1 VYPARR
7 HDLSGARV
15 LVVGGALTGM
25 SVCRFLAKHG
35 SRVTLTDR
43 SDLAGREAEL
53 SALAGLEVDLMIG
66 GHRERDFLG
75 ADMIVVSP
83 GVPLSIEPLEKA
95 RQAGVTIIG
104 DVELAFWY
112 LKAPICAVTGTNGK
126 TTTTAL
132 LGDMLD
138 ACGQKVAV
146 GGNIGEP
153 LVELV
158 DGSENL
164 DCIVAE
170 LSSFQLEAIDTF
182 RPKVAVLLNITPDHL
197 DRYPGFEEYV
207 QAKMRLFENQ
217 TKDDRAVLNAD
228 DPEVTAR
235 TRSITPKR
243 VCFSRKKSLN
253 EGVVWEDGRIVCRM
267 EGAEYSYDPRG
278 SALTGVHNRE
288 NIMAAVAAAAV
299 VGCAGDSVDRA
310 IHSFRPAAHRLE
322 LVGEANGVRY
332 FDDSKATNVGAALR
346 SVESF
351 DAGVHL
357 IMGGVDKGGSYAP
370 LVEAVRRRVTA
381 LYLLGEAADRI
392 EEELGDA
399 ARIVRTEDMADA
411 VRRAS
416 DAATS
421 GEVVLLAPA
430 CSSFDMYENYK
441 ERGRH
446 FAELAA
452 ERMKKR

>member
-1 VYPARR
+1 MDPAWR

-25 SVCRFLAKHG
+25 SVSRFLAKRG

-43 SDLAGREAEL
+43 SDLVGRDAEL
-53 SALAGLEVDLMIG
+53 SALTDLGVELMIG
-66 GHRERDFLG
+66 GHREKDFLD

-83 GVPLSIEPLEKA
+83 GVPLSIEPLKRAE
-95 RQAGVTIIG
+95 RAGVTIIG

-138 ACGQKVAV
+138 ACGRNVAV

-153 LVELV
+153 LVDLV
-158 DGSENL
+158 DESEKL

-182 RPKVAVLLNITPDHL
+182 RPRISVLLNITPDHL

-207 QAKMRLFENQ
+207 QAKLRMFENQ
-217 TKDDRAVLNAD
+217 TGDDWAVLNAD
-228 DPEVTAR
+228 DPEVMSR
-235 TRSITPKR
+235 TGNIAPKR
-243 VCFSRKKSLN
+243 VLFSRERALD
-253 EGVVWEDGRIVCRM
+253 EGVTWEDGRIVCRM
-267 EGAEYSYDPRG
+267 DGASYAYDPEG

-288 NIMAAVAAAAV
+288 NIMAAVAAAATL
-299 VGCAGDSVDRA
+299 GCAGEAVDRA
-310 IHSFRPAAHRLE
+310 IHVFRPAAHRLE
-322 LVGEANGVRY
+322 FVGEANGVRY
-332 FDDSKATNVGAALR
+332 FDDSKATNVGAALK

-351 DAGVHL
+351 DKGVHL

-370 LVEAVRRRVTA
+370 LLEAVRRRVTA

-399 ARIVRTEDMADA
+399 AKVVRTADMIDA

-416 DAATS
+416 EAAS
-421 GEVVLLAPA
+421 PGEVVLLAPA

-441 ERGRH
+441 ERGKH
-446 FAELAA
+446 FAGLAA